1 MWEEG
6 WWVIQD
12 VAVTPCEGRVSR
24 NPLSALPCQ
33 QAPVTPCEGRVSRN
47 FYSMYHRSML
57 PVTPC
62 EGRVSRNYH
71 ASRLPDSLLP
81 SRPARGV

>member
-24 NPLSALPCQ
+24 NGI
-33 QAPVTPCEGRVSRN
+33 PVLRKAE
-47 FYSMYHRSML
+47 
-57 PVTPC
+57 
-62 EGRVSRNYH
+62 E
-71 ASRLPDSLLP
+71 DS

>member
-24 NPLSALPCQ
+24 NILRRYGQNLTV
-33 QAPVTPCEGRVSRN
+33 VTPCEGRVSRN
-47 FYSMYHRSML
+47 IKDKDDAAKEARHALRGA
-57 PVTPC
+57 C
-62 EGRVSRNYH
+62 E
-71 ASRLPDSLLP
+71 
-81 SRPARGV
+81 

>member
-24 NPLSALPCQ
+24 NDHGALRENQ
-33 QAPVTPCEGRVSRN
+33 QESHALRGACE
-47 FYSMYHRSML
+47 
-57 PVTPC
+57 
-62 EGRVSRNYH
+62 
-71 ASRLPDSLLP
+71 
-81 SRPARGV
+81 

>member
-24 NPLSALPCQ
+24 NGYGAVGDGQPFVTPCEGRVSRNRPRCRYGLRF
-33 QAPVTPCEGRVSRN
+33 PVTPCEGRVSRN
-47 FYSMYHRSML
+47 IKYF
-57 PVTPC
+57 
-62 EGRVSRNYH
+62 
-71 ASRLPDSLLP
+71 
-81 SRPARGV
+81 

>member
-24 NPLSALPCQ
+24 NILGQRDNVLSARHALRG
-33 QAPVTPCEGRVSRN
+33 ACE
-47 FYSMYHRSML
+47 
-57 PVTPC
+57 
-62 EGRVSRNYH
+62 
-71 ASRLPDSLLP
+71 
-81 SRPARGV
+81 

>member
-24 NPLSALPCQ
+24 NSSGLRRYSIVS
-33 QAPVTPCEGRVSRN
+33 VTPCEGRVSRN
-47 FYSMYHRSML
+47 NHI
-57 PVTPC
+57 PEAVVHGVVTPC
-62 EGRVSRNYH
+62 EGRVSRNISIYFTTK
-71 ASRLPDSLLP
+71 
-81 SRPARGV
+81 